1 MPRAT
6 RFVVSMP
13 THGVH
18 HSDAPKQLA
27 IPHVVACLSADRR
40 PHGFELELC
49 HTPFRQPTPEY
60 SIDSPDSTLHRTL
73 KPMSKKSNIP
83 DDTLDK
89 IRIRKSFFE
98 SAIDVIQDRG

>member
-1 MPRAT
+1 VPVRLNRKRFEAALIQMPRAT

-40 PHGFELELC
+40 PHGFELEQS

-60 SIDSPDSTLHRTL
+60 SVDSPDSTVHRTME
-73 KPMSKKSNIP
+73 PTP
-83 DDTLDK
+83 QK
-89 IRIRKSFFE
+89 IRRP
-98 SAIDVIQDRG
+98 